1 MDRGTTTVSFLEDDR
16 PVLEHQPAV
25 DPKRQWLG
33 TGEEILDITT
43 VGRRRRVGELSG
55 YAVELR
61 GDQPR
66 RRCPLG
72 GASRGI
78 VLRDHPAKDRGGQCA
93 ASRARCDHLRLVEA

>member
-25 DPKRQWLG
+25 ARRREWLG
-33 TGEEILDITT
+33 TGAEILDITT
-43 VGRRRRVGELSG
+43 VGRRRRVGELPG

-61 GDQPR
+61 GNQSR

-78 VLRDHPAKDRGGQCA
+78 ILRDHPAKDRSGERA
-93 ASRARCDHLRLVEA
+93 AGRARRDHLR